1 MCGIAT
7 NRRMISAV
15 FVLALAGSLLWISIR
30 NTPEEDFSV
39 SNNDDASRAP
49 ILPEKNSSPKNAEE
63 GLIFDKDDLPSASGE
78 SDADSSAISS
88 SEIESILSDTAL
100 SFEESA
106 TRLLECT
113 RREDLPMEVRLD
125 ALDHAFNLDRWQAMT
140 LCMEKPLAKPIA
152 ERLLSGIHNHGEA
165 PKDQASACMHLM
177 LHDDAEIREQAQ
189 ELLAFLISA
198 EEHASDPEKLREAA
212 DAFLK
217 QTEEGDAEQGA
228 DADSE

>member
-1 MCGIAT
+1 LGA
-7 NRRMISAV
+7 AV
-15 FVLALAGSLLWISIR
+15 AFALAAGAFYITPSRQVRNDLCKDSHHQPLLI
-30 NTPEEDFSV
+30 
-39 SNNDDASRAP
+39 A
-49 ILPEKNSSPKNAEE
+49 
-63 GLIFDKDDLPSASGE
+63 DLPKKSLSYKKSIKYQISGKNIDPFAASTRTL
-78 SDADSSAISS
+78 DSLAVRY
-88 SEIESILSDTAL
+88 SELESILEKANL
-100 SFEESA
+100 SFEEQA

-165 PKDQASACMHLM
+165 PKDQVSACMHLV
-177 LHDDAEIREQAQ
+177 LHEDEEIRQQAQ
-189 ELLAFLISA
+189 ELLAFLVSA
-198 EEHASDPEKLREAA
+198 EEHASDPDKLREAA